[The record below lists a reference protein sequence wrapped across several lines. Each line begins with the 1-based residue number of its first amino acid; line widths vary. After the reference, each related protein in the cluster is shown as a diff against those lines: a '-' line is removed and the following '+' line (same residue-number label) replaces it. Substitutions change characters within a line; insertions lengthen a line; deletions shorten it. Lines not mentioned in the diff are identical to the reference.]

1 MDTKAYIEGIKTEF
15 ELGREELGAIAARFR
30 KAMEEGLAGRPSPL
44 KMLPSYIGE
53 PSGMEEG
60 STLAVDFGGT
70 NVRVIKVSLSG
81 SGRATIEE
89 MRKFPLK
96 APDGSYDHVS
106 PQADAAELFDCIAE
120 KIAEIAPRG
129 KPLPLGHTFSFPCD
143 QRGINSAFLIN
154 WTKEIR
160 TRGVEGRDVTLL
172 LEAALA
178 RKGVKQAVPAA
189 VINDTV
195 GTLLAAGY
203 SERHVDVASICGTGH
218 NSCYLEPKHPLTGKP
233 MIVNME
239 SGNFDGAP
247 QTRIDRE
254 LDSGSEMPGGQK
266 LEKMVSGHYLGEI
279 FRMALKRAAED
290 GIIPASPALS
300 QKFSVGTADMDPITK
315 DSLSLSATDAF
326 LSSKLALNGLSKE
339 RLGAV
344 KAMNDAIVRRSARL
358 VGASFAG
365 TILYVDP
372 GLSRPHTIAID
383 GSLYEKMPGFH
394 DGIAQALLE
403 VLGKEAKVKTI
414 LAKDGSGI
422 GAAIAAAVAVAGRP

>member
-1 MDTKAYIEGIKTEF
+1 MDLQGYVAKIVAEFALDGKA
-15 ELGREELGAIAARFR
+15 LSAIAVAFK
-30 KAMEEGLAGRPSPL
+30 KAMEAGLAGGPSPL

-53 PSGMEEG
+53 PSGKEAG

-81 SGRATIEE
+81 TGKAAIEE

-96 APDGSYDHVS
+96 AADGSYDHVS
-106 PQADAAELFDCIAE
+106 PQADAAQLFDCIAL
-120 KIAEIAPRG
+120 KIAEIAPQG
-129 KPLPLGHTFSFPCD
+129 KRLPLGHTFSFPCD

-160 TRGVEGRDVTLL
+160 TRGVEGQDVTRL

-178 RKGVKQAVPAA
+178 RKGVKQAMPAA

-218 NSCYLEPKHPLTGKP
+218 NTCYLEPKHPLTGKP
-233 MIVNME
+233 MVVNME

-247 QTRIDRE
+247 QTEIDRE
-254 LDSGSEMPGGQK
+254 LDAGSEAPGGQK

-279 FRMALKRAAED
+279 FRIALKRAAAD
-290 GIIPASPALS
+290 GIIPASSALS
-300 QKFSVGTADMDPITK
+300 RKFSVCTADMDPIAK
-315 DSLSLSATDAF
+315 DSPALSATAAF
-326 LSSKLALNGLSKE
+326 LASKLGLSGLSNE
-339 RLGAV
+339 LLLAV
-344 KAMNDAIVRRSARL
+344 KALNDAIIRRSARL

-372 GLSRPHTIAID
+372 DLARPHTIAID

-394 DGIAQALLE
+394 DGIAQALSE
-403 VLGKEAKVKTI
+403 VLGKGVKVKTI

-422 GAAIAAAVAVAGRP
+422 GAAIAAAVAVEGRL